1 MSFSPSS
8 RYFIIFCGK
17 KSYLFLMKRDCCGK
31 YFLIIE
37 EKRKGDR
44 ANRSHFLTGSTDFI
58 AEIINKMFNQTKS
71 RSFSR

>member
-1 MSFSPSS
+1 
-8 RYFIIFCGK
+8 
-17 KSYLFLMKRDCCGK
+17 MKRDCCGK